1 MYTIARHGNA
11 KEMFVSSTEDDIYSE
26 QNTFE
31 MQSGMDFTDNHGWN
45 PFSEM
50 ARISY
55 CKNIIPQFK
64 NQHLKYQP
72 ESARHYNLMAT
83 SMLGIA
89 IERAVGKAFSEYL
102 EGKVRKPLDMGRL
115 TPIYRLMTTDTD
127 SRNRRRTCNHL

>member
-1 MYTIARHGNA
+1 
-11 KEMFVSSTEDDIYSE
+11 
-26 QNTFE
+26 
-31 MQSGMDFTDNHGWN
+31 MQSGMDFNDNHGWN

-127 SRNRRRTCNHL
+127 SRNRRRACNHL